1 MKILTI
7 IVSYNF
13 EKWIERCLGSLK
25 TSSHPTDIIV
35 IDNCSND
42 RTVEIIKTQYT
53 HVRLIENH
61 ANLGFG
67 KANNIGMQLALQEGY
82 DAVFLLNQ
90 DAWIGS
96 DTLATLA
103 EQSVKH
109 PEFGILSPVHLNG
122 SGEELDKGFA
132 SYAQLASINN
142 LPHRHEPISCPFI
155 NAAFWFIPV
164 STLQRTGGFSP
175 LFYHYGEDKDYV
187 NRLHFHQYKIGYIPT
202 VYGCHDREFR
212 KVSFEGFLRAERVY
226 LLSEYTNINYHFT
239 QAFAYG
245 ILAGIKKLT
254 IALLKGNIKYA
265 KGYAIYADGASD
277 TYNVQ
282 HHHGAAFESEL
293 VAYRIYFNEKQTTD
307 LYGKFHKGLELE
319 ESQFYPTG
327 EQLKRGFGDDVIKV
341 NSSCGAGTLR
351 GWDGTQS
358 TLIKPVAVRGQRIL
372 ASGPVRTIVDAEV
385 KGWQY
390 QNKELNMIN
399 RYTLYAG
406 HRDAQVDVL
415 FDAPLDKEVFCTGVQ
430 NITGHADM
438 FSDHNGLVASW
449 GTDWPVNDTV
459 KYKKETVGLATY
471 IPKKYVVKETSD
483 KENFLYTISAPGKS
497 SFRYYTS
504 FTSCKETFGYP
515 DKEKWFAY
523 VQEWKKAL
531 EQPVKITVVKK

>member
-1 MKILTI
+1 MKTFSAICLALLAGGLSASAQGQEKEIEVIVENPWNAEKIDEPVVIDLSSLGAGFTVKSATVFDGTNEIPSQLDDMNGDTRADELAFVINLPASGKKTLNVIL
-7 IVSYNF
+7 S
-13 EKWIERCLGSLK
+13 SLK
-25 TSSHPTDIIV
+25 SD
-35 IDNCSND
+35 
-42 RTVEIIKTQYT
+42 KTYP
-53 HVRLIENH
+53 
-61 ANLGFG
+61 A
-67 KANNIGMQLALQEGY
+67 
-82 DAVFLLNQ
+82 
-90 DAWIGS
+90 
-96 DTLATLA
+96 
-103 EQSVKH
+103 
-109 PEFGILSPVHLNG
+109 
-122 SGEELDKGFA
+122 
-132 SYAQLASINN
+132 
-142 LPHRHEPISCPFI
+142 
-155 NAAFWFIPV
+155 
-164 STLQRTGGFSP
+164 
-175 LFYHYGEDKDYV
+175 
-187 NRLHFHQYKIGYIPT
+187 
-202 VYGCHDREFR
+202 
-212 KVSFEGFLRAERVY
+212 RVY
-226 LLSEYTNINYHFT
+226 AEMLFRTS
-239 QAFAYG
+239 
-245 ILAGIKKLT
+245 KK
-254 IALLKGNIKYA
+254 NKYA

-523 VQEWKKAL
+523 VQEWKKVL

>member
-1 MKILTI
+1 MKTFSAICLALLAGGLSASAQGQEKKIKVIVENPWNAEKVDEPVVIDLSSLGAGFTVKSATVFDGTNEIPSQLDDMNGDTRADELAFVINLPASGKKTLNVIL
-7 IVSYNF
+7 S
-13 EKWIERCLGSLK
+13 SLK
-25 TSSHPTDIIV
+25 SD
-35 IDNCSND
+35 
-42 RTVEIIKTQYT
+42 KTYP
-53 HVRLIENH
+53 
-61 ANLGFG
+61 A
-67 KANNIGMQLALQEGY
+67 
-82 DAVFLLNQ
+82 
-90 DAWIGS
+90 
-96 DTLATLA
+96 
-103 EQSVKH
+103 
-109 PEFGILSPVHLNG
+109 
-122 SGEELDKGFA
+122 
-132 SYAQLASINN
+132 
-142 LPHRHEPISCPFI
+142 
-155 NAAFWFIPV
+155 
-164 STLQRTGGFSP
+164 
-175 LFYHYGEDKDYV
+175 
-187 NRLHFHQYKIGYIPT
+187 
-202 VYGCHDREFR
+202 
-212 KVSFEGFLRAERVY
+212 RVY
-226 LLSEYTNINYHFT
+226 AEMLFRTS
-239 QAFAYG
+239 
-245 ILAGIKKLT
+245 KK
-254 IALLKGNIKYA
+254 NKYA

-319 ESQFYPTG
+319 ESQFYPTD

>member
-1 MKILTI
+1 MKTFSAICLALLAGGLSASAQGQEKKI
-7 IVSYNF
+7 EVIVENPWNA
-13 EKWIERCLGSLK
+13 EKVDEPVVIDLSSLGAGFTVKSATVFDGTNEIPSQLDDMNGDTRADELAFVINLPASGKKTLNVTLSSLK
-25 TSSHPTDIIV
+25 SD
-35 IDNCSND
+35 
-42 RTVEIIKTQYT
+42 KTYP
-53 HVRLIENH
+53 
-61 ANLGFG
+61 A
-67 KANNIGMQLALQEGY
+67 
-82 DAVFLLNQ
+82 
-90 DAWIGS
+90 
-96 DTLATLA
+96 
-103 EQSVKH
+103 
-109 PEFGILSPVHLNG
+109 
-122 SGEELDKGFA
+122 
-132 SYAQLASINN
+132 
-142 LPHRHEPISCPFI
+142 
-155 NAAFWFIPV
+155 
-164 STLQRTGGFSP
+164 
-175 LFYHYGEDKDYV
+175 
-187 NRLHFHQYKIGYIPT
+187 
-202 VYGCHDREFR
+202 
-212 KVSFEGFLRAERVY
+212 RVY
-226 LLSEYTNINYHFT
+226 AEMLFRTS
-239 QAFAYG
+239 
-245 ILAGIKKLT
+245 KK
-254 IALLKGNIKYA
+254 NKYA

-319 ESQFYPTG
+319 ESQFYPTD

-430 NITGHADM
+430 NITGHADI

-483 KENFLYTISAPGKS
+483 KENFLYTISVPGKS

>member
-1 MKILTI
+1 MKTFSAICLALLAGGLSASAQGQEKKIEVIVENPWNAEKVDEPVVIDLSSLGAGFTVKSATVFDGTNEIPSQLDDMNGDTRADELAFVINLPASGKKILNVTL
-7 IVSYNF
+7 S
-13 EKWIERCLGSLK
+13 SLK
-25 TSSHPTDIIV
+25 SD
-35 IDNCSND
+35 
-42 RTVEIIKTQYT
+42 KTYP
-53 HVRLIENH
+53 
-61 ANLGFG
+61 A
-67 KANNIGMQLALQEGY
+67 
-82 DAVFLLNQ
+82 
-90 DAWIGS
+90 
-96 DTLATLA
+96 
-103 EQSVKH
+103 
-109 PEFGILSPVHLNG
+109 
-122 SGEELDKGFA
+122 
-132 SYAQLASINN
+132 
-142 LPHRHEPISCPFI
+142 
-155 NAAFWFIPV
+155 
-164 STLQRTGGFSP
+164 
-175 LFYHYGEDKDYV
+175 
-187 NRLHFHQYKIGYIPT
+187 
-202 VYGCHDREFR
+202 
-212 KVSFEGFLRAERVY
+212 RVY
-226 LLSEYTNINYHFT
+226 AEMLFRTS
-239 QAFAYG
+239 
-245 ILAGIKKLT
+245 KK
-254 IALLKGNIKYA
+254 NKYA

-319 ESQFYPTG
+319 ESQFYPTD

-523 VQEWKKAL
+523 IQEWKKAL

>member
-1 MKILTI
+1 MKTFSAICLALLAGGLSASAQGQEKKI
-7 IVSYNF
+7 EVIVENPWNAEKVDEPVVIDLSY
-13 EKWIERCLGSLK
+13 LGAGFTVKSATVFDGTNEIPSQLDDMNGDTRADELAFVINLPASGKKTLYVTLSSLK
-25 TSSHPTDIIV
+25 SD
-35 IDNCSND
+35 
-42 RTVEIIKTQYT
+42 KTYP
-53 HVRLIENH
+53 
-61 ANLGFG
+61 A
-67 KANNIGMQLALQEGY
+67 
-82 DAVFLLNQ
+82 
-90 DAWIGS
+90 
-96 DTLATLA
+96 
-103 EQSVKH
+103 
-109 PEFGILSPVHLNG
+109 
-122 SGEELDKGFA
+122 
-132 SYAQLASINN
+132 
-142 LPHRHEPISCPFI
+142 
-155 NAAFWFIPV
+155 
-164 STLQRTGGFSP
+164 
-175 LFYHYGEDKDYV
+175 
-187 NRLHFHQYKIGYIPT
+187 
-202 VYGCHDREFR
+202 
-212 KVSFEGFLRAERVY
+212 RVY
-226 LLSEYTNINYHFT
+226 AEMLFRTS
-239 QAFAYG
+239 
-245 ILAGIKKLT
+245 KK
-254 IALLKGNIKYA
+254 NKYA

-319 ESQFYPTG
+319 ESQFYPTD

-531 EQPVKITVVKK
+531 EQPIKITVVKK

>member
-1 MKILTI
+1 MKTFSAICLALLAGGLSASAQGQEKKI
-7 IVSYNF
+7 EVIVENPWNA
-13 EKWIERCLGSLK
+13 EKVDEPVVIDLSSLGAGFTVKSATVFDGTNEIPSQLDDMNGDTRADELAFVINLPASGKKTLNVTLSSLK
-25 TSSHPTDIIV
+25 SD
-35 IDNCSND
+35 
-42 RTVEIIKTQYT
+42 KTYP
-53 HVRLIENH
+53 
-61 ANLGFG
+61 A
-67 KANNIGMQLALQEGY
+67 
-82 DAVFLLNQ
+82 
-90 DAWIGS
+90 
-96 DTLATLA
+96 
-103 EQSVKH
+103 
-109 PEFGILSPVHLNG
+109 
-122 SGEELDKGFA
+122 
-132 SYAQLASINN
+132 
-142 LPHRHEPISCPFI
+142 
-155 NAAFWFIPV
+155 
-164 STLQRTGGFSP
+164 
-175 LFYHYGEDKDYV
+175 
-187 NRLHFHQYKIGYIPT
+187 
-202 VYGCHDREFR
+202 
-212 KVSFEGFLRAERVY
+212 RVY
-226 LLSEYTNINYHFT
+226 AEMLFRTS
-239 QAFAYG
+239 
-245 ILAGIKKLT
+245 KK
-254 IALLKGNIKYA
+254 NKYA

-307 LYGKFHKGLELE
+307 LYGKSHKGLELE
-319 ESQFYPTG
+319 ESQFYPTD

>member
-1 MKILTI
+1 MKTFSAICLALLAGELSASAQGQEKKI
-7 IVSYNF
+7 EVIVENPWNA
-13 EKWIERCLGSLK
+13 EKVDEPVVIDLSSLGAGFTVKSATVFDGTNEIPSQLDDMNGDTRADELAFVINLPASGKKTLNVTLSSLK
-25 TSSHPTDIIV
+25 SD
-35 IDNCSND
+35 
-42 RTVEIIKTQYT
+42 KTYP
-53 HVRLIENH
+53 
-61 ANLGFG
+61 A
-67 KANNIGMQLALQEGY
+67 
-82 DAVFLLNQ
+82 
-90 DAWIGS
+90 
-96 DTLATLA
+96 
-103 EQSVKH
+103 
-109 PEFGILSPVHLNG
+109 
-122 SGEELDKGFA
+122 
-132 SYAQLASINN
+132 
-142 LPHRHEPISCPFI
+142 
-155 NAAFWFIPV
+155 
-164 STLQRTGGFSP
+164 
-175 LFYHYGEDKDYV
+175 
-187 NRLHFHQYKIGYIPT
+187 
-202 VYGCHDREFR
+202 
-212 KVSFEGFLRAERVY
+212 RVY
-226 LLSEYTNINYHFT
+226 AEMLFRTS
-239 QAFAYG
+239 
-245 ILAGIKKLT
+245 KK
-254 IALLKGNIKYA
+254 NKYA

-372 ASGPVRTIVDAEV
+372 ASGPLRTIVDAEV

>member
-1 MKILTI
+1 MKTFSAICLALLAGELSASAQGQEKKI
-7 IVSYNF
+7 EVIVENPWNA
-13 EKWIERCLGSLK
+13 EKVDEPVVIDLSSLGAGFTVKSATVFDGTNEIPSQLDDMNGDTRADELAFVINLPASGKKTLNVTLSSLK
-25 TSSHPTDIIV
+25 SD
-35 IDNCSND
+35 
-42 RTVEIIKTQYT
+42 KTYP
-53 HVRLIENH
+53 
-61 ANLGFG
+61 A
-67 KANNIGMQLALQEGY
+67 
-82 DAVFLLNQ
+82 
-90 DAWIGS
+90 
-96 DTLATLA
+96 
-103 EQSVKH
+103 
-109 PEFGILSPVHLNG
+109 
-122 SGEELDKGFA
+122 
-132 SYAQLASINN
+132 
-142 LPHRHEPISCPFI
+142 
-155 NAAFWFIPV
+155 
-164 STLQRTGGFSP
+164 
-175 LFYHYGEDKDYV
+175 
-187 NRLHFHQYKIGYIPT
+187 
-202 VYGCHDREFR
+202 
-212 KVSFEGFLRAERVY
+212 RVY
-226 LLSEYTNINYHFT
+226 AEMLLRTS
-239 QAFAYG
+239 
-245 ILAGIKKLT
+245 KK
-254 IALLKGNIKYA
+254 NKYA

-459 KYKKETVGLATY
+459 KYAKETVGLGTY
-471 IPKKYVVKETSD
+471 LPQKYVVKETSD

>member
-1 MKILTI
+1 MKTFSAICLALLAGGLSASAQGQEKKI
-7 IVSYNF
+7 EVIVENPWNA
-13 EKWIERCLGSLK
+13 EKVDEPVVIDLSSLVAGFTVKSATVFDGTNEIPSQLDDMNGDTRADELAFVINLPASGKKTLNVTLSSLK
-25 TSSHPTDIIV
+25 SD
-35 IDNCSND
+35 
-42 RTVEIIKTQYT
+42 KTYP
-53 HVRLIENH
+53 
-61 ANLGFG
+61 A
-67 KANNIGMQLALQEGY
+67 
-82 DAVFLLNQ
+82 
-90 DAWIGS
+90 
-96 DTLATLA
+96 
-103 EQSVKH
+103 
-109 PEFGILSPVHLNG
+109 
-122 SGEELDKGFA
+122 
-132 SYAQLASINN
+132 
-142 LPHRHEPISCPFI
+142 
-155 NAAFWFIPV
+155 
-164 STLQRTGGFSP
+164 
-175 LFYHYGEDKDYV
+175 
-187 NRLHFHQYKIGYIPT
+187 
-202 VYGCHDREFR
+202 
-212 KVSFEGFLRAERVY
+212 RVY
-226 LLSEYTNINYHFT
+226 AEMLFRTS
-239 QAFAYG
+239 
-245 ILAGIKKLT
+245 KK
-254 IALLKGNIKYA
+254 NKYA

-319 ESQFYPTG
+319 ESQFYPTD

>member
-1 MKILTI
+1 MKTFSAICLALLAGELSASAQGQEKKI
-7 IVSYNF
+7 EVIVENPWNA
-13 EKWIERCLGSLK
+13 EKVDEPVVIDLSSLGAGFTVKSATVFDGTNEIPSQLDDMNGDTRADELAFVINLPASGKKTLNVTLSSLK
-25 TSSHPTDIIV
+25 SD
-35 IDNCSND
+35 
-42 RTVEIIKTQYT
+42 KTYP
-53 HVRLIENH
+53 
-61 ANLGFG
+61 A
-67 KANNIGMQLALQEGY
+67 
-82 DAVFLLNQ
+82 
-90 DAWIGS
+90 
-96 DTLATLA
+96 
-103 EQSVKH
+103 
-109 PEFGILSPVHLNG
+109 
-122 SGEELDKGFA
+122 
-132 SYAQLASINN
+132 
-142 LPHRHEPISCPFI
+142 
-155 NAAFWFIPV
+155 
-164 STLQRTGGFSP
+164 
-175 LFYHYGEDKDYV
+175 
-187 NRLHFHQYKIGYIPT
+187 
-202 VYGCHDREFR
+202 
-212 KVSFEGFLRAERVY
+212 RVY
-226 LLSEYTNINYHFT
+226 AEMLFRTS
-239 QAFAYG
+239 
-245 ILAGIKKLT
+245 KK
-254 IALLKGNIKYA
+254 NKYA

-307 LYGKFHKGLELE
+307 QYGKFHKGLELE

>member
-1 MKILTI
+1 MKTFSAICLALLAGGLSASAQGQEKKI
-7 IVSYNF
+7 EVIVENPWNA
-13 EKWIERCLGSLK
+13 EKVDEPVVIDLSSLGAGFTVKSATVFDGTNEIPSQLDDMNGDTRADELAFVINLPASGKKTLNVTLSSLK
-25 TSSHPTDIIV
+25 SD
-35 IDNCSND
+35 
-42 RTVEIIKTQYT
+42 KTYP
-53 HVRLIENH
+53 
-61 ANLGFG
+61 A
-67 KANNIGMQLALQEGY
+67 
-82 DAVFLLNQ
+82 
-90 DAWIGS
+90 
-96 DTLATLA
+96 
-103 EQSVKH
+103 
-109 PEFGILSPVHLNG
+109 
-122 SGEELDKGFA
+122 
-132 SYAQLASINN
+132 
-142 LPHRHEPISCPFI
+142 
-155 NAAFWFIPV
+155 
-164 STLQRTGGFSP
+164 
-175 LFYHYGEDKDYV
+175 
-187 NRLHFHQYKIGYIPT
+187 
-202 VYGCHDREFR
+202 
-212 KVSFEGFLRAERVY
+212 RVY
-226 LLSEYTNINYHFT
+226 AEMLFRTS
-239 QAFAYG
+239 
-245 ILAGIKKLT
+245 KK
-254 IALLKGNIKYA
+254 NKYA
-265 KGYAIYADGASD
+265 KGYAIYADSASD

-319 ESQFYPTG
+319 ESQFYPTD

>member
-1 MKILTI
+1 MKTFSAICLALLAGGLSASAQGQEKEIEVIVENPWNAEKIDEPVVIDLSSLGAGFTVKSATVFDGTNEIPSQLDDMNGDTRADELAFVINLPASGKKTLNVIL
-7 IVSYNF
+7 S
-13 EKWIERCLGSLK
+13 SLK
-25 TSSHPTDIIV
+25 SD
-35 IDNCSND
+35 
-42 RTVEIIKTQYT
+42 KTYP
-53 HVRLIENH
+53 
-61 ANLGFG
+61 A
-67 KANNIGMQLALQEGY
+67 
-82 DAVFLLNQ
+82 
-90 DAWIGS
+90 
-96 DTLATLA
+96 
-103 EQSVKH
+103 
-109 PEFGILSPVHLNG
+109 
-122 SGEELDKGFA
+122 
-132 SYAQLASINN
+132 
-142 LPHRHEPISCPFI
+142 
-155 NAAFWFIPV
+155 
-164 STLQRTGGFSP
+164 
-175 LFYHYGEDKDYV
+175 
-187 NRLHFHQYKIGYIPT
+187 
-202 VYGCHDREFR
+202 
-212 KVSFEGFLRAERVY
+212 RVY
-226 LLSEYTNINYHFT
+226 AEMLFRTS
-239 QAFAYG
+239 
-245 ILAGIKKLT
+245 KK
-254 IALLKGNIKYA
+254 NKYA

-483 KENFLYTISAPGKS
+483 KENFLQTISAPGKS

>member
-1 MKILTI
+1 MKTFSAICLALLAGGLSASAQGQEKKI
-7 IVSYNF
+7 EVIVENPWNA
-13 EKWIERCLGSLK
+13 EKVDEPVVIDLSSLGAGFTVKSATVFDGTNEIPSQLDDMNGDTRADELAFVINLPASGKKTLNVTLSSLK
-25 TSSHPTDIIV
+25 SD
-35 IDNCSND
+35 
-42 RTVEIIKTQYT
+42 KTYP
-53 HVRLIENH
+53 
-61 ANLGFG
+61 A
-67 KANNIGMQLALQEGY
+67 
-82 DAVFLLNQ
+82 
-90 DAWIGS
+90 
-96 DTLATLA
+96 
-103 EQSVKH
+103 
-109 PEFGILSPVHLNG
+109 
-122 SGEELDKGFA
+122 
-132 SYAQLASINN
+132 
-142 LPHRHEPISCPFI
+142 
-155 NAAFWFIPV
+155 
-164 STLQRTGGFSP
+164 
-175 LFYHYGEDKDYV
+175 
-187 NRLHFHQYKIGYIPT
+187 
-202 VYGCHDREFR
+202 
-212 KVSFEGFLRAERVY
+212 RVY
-226 LLSEYTNINYHFT
+226 AEMLFRTS
-239 QAFAYG
+239 
-245 ILAGIKKLT
+245 KK
-254 IALLKGNIKYA
+254 NKYA

-282 HHHGAAFESEL
+282 YHHGAAFESEL

-319 ESQFYPTG
+319 ESQFYPTD

>member
-1 MKILTI
+1 MKTFSAICLALLAGGLSASAQGQEKKI
-7 IVSYNF
+7 EVIVENPWNA
-13 EKWIERCLGSLK
+13 EKVDEPVVIDLSSLGAGFTVKSATVFDGTNEIPSQLDDMNGDTRADELAFVINLPASGKKTLNVTLSSLK
-25 TSSHPTDIIV
+25 SD
-35 IDNCSND
+35 
-42 RTVEIIKTQYT
+42 KTYP
-53 HVRLIENH
+53 
-61 ANLGFG
+61 A
-67 KANNIGMQLALQEGY
+67 
-82 DAVFLLNQ
+82 
-90 DAWIGS
+90 
-96 DTLATLA
+96 
-103 EQSVKH
+103 
-109 PEFGILSPVHLNG
+109 
-122 SGEELDKGFA
+122 
-132 SYAQLASINN
+132 
-142 LPHRHEPISCPFI
+142 
-155 NAAFWFIPV
+155 
-164 STLQRTGGFSP
+164 
-175 LFYHYGEDKDYV
+175 
-187 NRLHFHQYKIGYIPT
+187 
-202 VYGCHDREFR
+202 
-212 KVSFEGFLRAERVY
+212 RVY
-226 LLSEYTNINYHFT
+226 AEMLFRTS
-239 QAFAYG
+239 
-245 ILAGIKKLT
+245 KK
-254 IALLKGNIKYA
+254 NKYA
-265 KGYAIYADGASD
+265 KGYAFYADGASD

-319 ESQFYPTG
+319 ESQFYPTD

>member
-1 MKILTI
+1 MMKTFSAICLALLAGGLSASAQGQEKKI
-7 IVSYNF
+7 EVIVENPWNA
-13 EKWIERCLGSLK
+13 EKVDEPVVIDLSSLGAGFTVKSATVFDGTNEIPSQLDDMNGDTRADELAFVINLPASGKKTLNVTLSSLK
-25 TSSHPTDIIV
+25 SD
-35 IDNCSND
+35 
-42 RTVEIIKTQYT
+42 KTYP
-53 HVRLIENH
+53 
-61 ANLGFG
+61 A
-67 KANNIGMQLALQEGY
+67 
-82 DAVFLLNQ
+82 
-90 DAWIGS
+90 
-96 DTLATLA
+96 
-103 EQSVKH
+103 
-109 PEFGILSPVHLNG
+109 
-122 SGEELDKGFA
+122 
-132 SYAQLASINN
+132 
-142 LPHRHEPISCPFI
+142 
-155 NAAFWFIPV
+155 
-164 STLQRTGGFSP
+164 
-175 LFYHYGEDKDYV
+175 
-187 NRLHFHQYKIGYIPT
+187 
-202 VYGCHDREFR
+202 
-212 KVSFEGFLRAERVY
+212 RVY
-226 LLSEYTNINYHFT
+226 AEMLFRTS
-239 QAFAYG
+239 
-245 ILAGIKKLT
+245 KK
-254 IALLKGNIKYA
+254 NKYA

-319 ESQFYPTG
+319 ESQFYPTD

-531 EQPVKITVVKK
+531 EQPVKITVIKK

>member
-1 MKILTI
+1 MKTFSAICLALLAGGLSASAQGQEKKI
-7 IVSYNF
+7 EVIVENPWNA
-13 EKWIERCLGSLK
+13 EKVDEPVVIDLSSLGAGFTVKSATVFDGTNEIPSQLDDMNGDTRADELAFVINLPASGKKTLNVTLSSLK
-25 TSSHPTDIIV
+25 SD
-35 IDNCSND
+35 
-42 RTVEIIKTQYT
+42 KTYP
-53 HVRLIENH
+53 
-61 ANLGFG
+61 A
-67 KANNIGMQLALQEGY
+67 
-82 DAVFLLNQ
+82 
-90 DAWIGS
+90 
-96 DTLATLA
+96 
-103 EQSVKH
+103 
-109 PEFGILSPVHLNG
+109 
-122 SGEELDKGFA
+122 
-132 SYAQLASINN
+132 
-142 LPHRHEPISCPFI
+142 
-155 NAAFWFIPV
+155 
-164 STLQRTGGFSP
+164 
-175 LFYHYGEDKDYV
+175 
-187 NRLHFHQYKIGYIPT
+187 
-202 VYGCHDREFR
+202 
-212 KVSFEGFLRAERVY
+212 RVY
-226 LLSEYTNINYHFT
+226 AEMLFRTS
-239 QAFAYG
+239 
-245 ILAGIKKLT
+245 KK
-254 IALLKGNIKYA
+254 NKYA

-319 ESQFYPTG
+319 ESQFYPTD

-449 GTDWPVNDTV
+449 GTDWLVNDTV

>member
-1 MKILTI
+1 MKTFSAICLALLAGELSASAQGQEKKI
-7 IVSYNF
+7 EVIVENPWNA
-13 EKWIERCLGSLK
+13 EKVDEPVVIDLSSLGAGFTVKSATVFDGTNEIPSQLDDMNGDTRADELAFVINLPASGKKTLNVTLSSLK
-25 TSSHPTDIIV
+25 SD
-35 IDNCSND
+35 
-42 RTVEIIKTQYT
+42 KTYP
-53 HVRLIENH
+53 
-61 ANLGFG
+61 A
-67 KANNIGMQLALQEGY
+67 
-82 DAVFLLNQ
+82 
-90 DAWIGS
+90 
-96 DTLATLA
+96 
-103 EQSVKH
+103 
-109 PEFGILSPVHLNG
+109 
-122 SGEELDKGFA
+122 
-132 SYAQLASINN
+132 
-142 LPHRHEPISCPFI
+142 
-155 NAAFWFIPV
+155 
-164 STLQRTGGFSP
+164 
-175 LFYHYGEDKDYV
+175 
-187 NRLHFHQYKIGYIPT
+187 
-202 VYGCHDREFR
+202 
-212 KVSFEGFLRAERVY
+212 RVY
-226 LLSEYTNINYHFT
+226 AEMLLRTS
-239 QAFAYG
+239 
-245 ILAGIKKLT
+245 KK
-254 IALLKGNIKYA
+254 NKYA

-430 NITGHADM
+430 NITGHTDM

>member
-1 MKILTI
+1 MKTFSAICLALLAGGLSASAQGQEKKI
-7 IVSYNF
+7 EVIVENPWNAEKVDEPVVIDLSY
-13 EKWIERCLGSLK
+13 LGAGFTVKSATVFDGTNEIPSQLDDMNGDTRADELAFVINLPASGKKTLNVTLSSLK
-25 TSSHPTDIIV
+25 SD
-35 IDNCSND
+35 
-42 RTVEIIKTQYT
+42 KTYP
-53 HVRLIENH
+53 
-61 ANLGFG
+61 A
-67 KANNIGMQLALQEGY
+67 
-82 DAVFLLNQ
+82 
-90 DAWIGS
+90 
-96 DTLATLA
+96 
-103 EQSVKH
+103 
-109 PEFGILSPVHLNG
+109 
-122 SGEELDKGFA
+122 
-132 SYAQLASINN
+132 
-142 LPHRHEPISCPFI
+142 
-155 NAAFWFIPV
+155 
-164 STLQRTGGFSP
+164 
-175 LFYHYGEDKDYV
+175 
-187 NRLHFHQYKIGYIPT
+187 
-202 VYGCHDREFR
+202 
-212 KVSFEGFLRAERVY
+212 RVY
-226 LLSEYTNINYHFT
+226 AEMLFRTS
-239 QAFAYG
+239 
-245 ILAGIKKLT
+245 KK
-254 IALLKGNIKYA
+254 NKYA

-319 ESQFYPTG
+319 ESQFYPTD

>member
-1 MKILTI
+1 MKTFSAICLALLAGELSASAQGQEKKI
-7 IVSYNF
+7 EVIVENPWNA
-13 EKWIERCLGSLK
+13 EKVDEPVVIDLSSLGAGFTVKSATVFDGTNEIPSQLDDMNGDTRADELAFVINLPASGKKTLNVTLSSLK
-25 TSSHPTDIIV
+25 SD
-35 IDNCSND
+35 
-42 RTVEIIKTQYT
+42 KTYP
-53 HVRLIENH
+53 
-61 ANLGFG
+61 A
-67 KANNIGMQLALQEGY
+67 
-82 DAVFLLNQ
+82 
-90 DAWIGS
+90 
-96 DTLATLA
+96 
-103 EQSVKH
+103 
-109 PEFGILSPVHLNG
+109 
-122 SGEELDKGFA
+122 
-132 SYAQLASINN
+132 
-142 LPHRHEPISCPFI
+142 
-155 NAAFWFIPV
+155 
-164 STLQRTGGFSP
+164 
-175 LFYHYGEDKDYV
+175 
-187 NRLHFHQYKIGYIPT
+187 
-202 VYGCHDREFR
+202 
-212 KVSFEGFLRAERVY
+212 RVY
-226 LLSEYTNINYHFT
+226 AEMLFRTS
-239 QAFAYG
+239 
-245 ILAGIKKLT
+245 KK
-254 IALLKGNIKYA
+254 NKYA

-523 VQEWKKAL
+523 VQEWKKVL

>member
-1 MKILTI
+1 MKTFSAICLALLAGGLSASAQGQEKKI
-7 IVSYNF
+7 EVIVENPWNA
-13 EKWIERCLGSLK
+13 EKVDEPVVIDLSSLGAGFTVKSATVFDGTNEIPSQLDDMNGDTRADELAFVINLPASGKKTLNVTLSSLK
-25 TSSHPTDIIV
+25 SD
-35 IDNCSND
+35 
-42 RTVEIIKTQYT
+42 KTYP
-53 HVRLIENH
+53 
-61 ANLGFG
+61 A
-67 KANNIGMQLALQEGY
+67 
-82 DAVFLLNQ
+82 
-90 DAWIGS
+90 
-96 DTLATLA
+96 
-103 EQSVKH
+103 
-109 PEFGILSPVHLNG
+109 
-122 SGEELDKGFA
+122 
-132 SYAQLASINN
+132 
-142 LPHRHEPISCPFI
+142 
-155 NAAFWFIPV
+155 
-164 STLQRTGGFSP
+164 
-175 LFYHYGEDKDYV
+175 
-187 NRLHFHQYKIGYIPT
+187 
-202 VYGCHDREFR
+202 
-212 KVSFEGFLRAERVY
+212 RVY
-226 LLSEYTNINYHFT
+226 AEMLFRTS
-239 QAFAYG
+239 
-245 ILAGIKKLT
+245 KK
-254 IALLKGNIKYA
+254 NKYA

-319 ESQFYPTG
+319 ESQFYPTD

-385 KGWQY
+385 KGWLY

>member
-1 MKILTI
+1 MKTFSAICLALLAGELSASAQGQEKKI
-7 IVSYNF
+7 EVIVENPWNA
-13 EKWIERCLGSLK
+13 EKVDEPVVIDLSSLGAGFTVKSATVFDGTNEIPSQLDDMNGDTRADELAFVINLPASGKKTLNVTLSSLK
-25 TSSHPTDIIV
+25 SD
-35 IDNCSND
+35 
-42 RTVEIIKTQYT
+42 KTYP
-53 HVRLIENH
+53 
-61 ANLGFG
+61 A
-67 KANNIGMQLALQEGY
+67 
-82 DAVFLLNQ
+82 
-90 DAWIGS
+90 
-96 DTLATLA
+96 
-103 EQSVKH
+103 
-109 PEFGILSPVHLNG
+109 
-122 SGEELDKGFA
+122 
-132 SYAQLASINN
+132 
-142 LPHRHEPISCPFI
+142 
-155 NAAFWFIPV
+155 
-164 STLQRTGGFSP
+164 
-175 LFYHYGEDKDYV
+175 
-187 NRLHFHQYKIGYIPT
+187 
-202 VYGCHDREFR
+202 
-212 KVSFEGFLRAERVY
+212 RVY
-226 LLSEYTNINYHFT
+226 AEMLFRTS
-239 QAFAYG
+239 
-245 ILAGIKKLT
+245 KK
-254 IALLKGNIKYA
+254 NKYA

-449 GTDWPVNDTV
+449 GTDWPLNDTV

>member
-1 MKILTI
+1 MKTFSAICLALLAGGLSASAQGQEKEIEVIVENPWNAEKIDEPVVIDLSSLGAGFTVKSATVFDGTNEIPSQLDDMNGDTRADELAFVINLPASGKKTLNVIL
-7 IVSYNF
+7 S
-13 EKWIERCLGSLK
+13 SLK
-25 TSSHPTDIIV
+25 SD
-35 IDNCSND
+35 
-42 RTVEIIKTQYT
+42 KTYP
-53 HVRLIENH
+53 
-61 ANLGFG
+61 A
-67 KANNIGMQLALQEGY
+67 
-82 DAVFLLNQ
+82 
-90 DAWIGS
+90 
-96 DTLATLA
+96 
-103 EQSVKH
+103 
-109 PEFGILSPVHLNG
+109 
-122 SGEELDKGFA
+122 
-132 SYAQLASINN
+132 
-142 LPHRHEPISCPFI
+142 
-155 NAAFWFIPV
+155 
-164 STLQRTGGFSP
+164 
-175 LFYHYGEDKDYV
+175 
-187 NRLHFHQYKIGYIPT
+187 
-202 VYGCHDREFR
+202 
-212 KVSFEGFLRAERVY
+212 RVY
-226 LLSEYTNINYHFT
+226 AEMLFRTS
-239 QAFAYG
+239 
-245 ILAGIKKLT
+245 KK
-254 IALLKGNIKYA
+254 NKYA

-523 VQEWKKAL
+523 IQEWKKAL

>member
-1 MKILTI
+1 MKTFSAICLALLAGGLSASAQGQEKKI
-7 IVSYNF
+7 EVIVENPWNA
-13 EKWIERCLGSLK
+13 EKVDEPVVIDLSFLGAGFTVKSATVFDGTNEIPSQLDDMNGDTRADELAFVINLPASGKKTLNVTLSSLK
-25 TSSHPTDIIV
+25 SD
-35 IDNCSND
+35 
-42 RTVEIIKTQYT
+42 KTYP
-53 HVRLIENH
+53 
-61 ANLGFG
+61 A
-67 KANNIGMQLALQEGY
+67 
-82 DAVFLLNQ
+82 
-90 DAWIGS
+90 
-96 DTLATLA
+96 
-103 EQSVKH
+103 
-109 PEFGILSPVHLNG
+109 
-122 SGEELDKGFA
+122 
-132 SYAQLASINN
+132 
-142 LPHRHEPISCPFI
+142 
-155 NAAFWFIPV
+155 
-164 STLQRTGGFSP
+164 
-175 LFYHYGEDKDYV
+175 
-187 NRLHFHQYKIGYIPT
+187 
-202 VYGCHDREFR
+202 
-212 KVSFEGFLRAERVY
+212 RVY
-226 LLSEYTNINYHFT
+226 AEMLFRTS
-239 QAFAYG
+239 
-245 ILAGIKKLT
+245 KK
-254 IALLKGNIKYA
+254 NKYA

-319 ESQFYPTG
+319 ESQFYPTD

>member
-1 MKILTI
+1 MKTFSAICLALLAGELSASAQGQEKKI
-7 IVSYNF
+7 EVIVENPWNA
-13 EKWIERCLGSLK
+13 EKVDEPVVIDLSSLGAGFTVKSATVFDGTNEIPSQLDDMNGDTRADELAFVINLPASGKKTLNVTLSSLK
-25 TSSHPTDIIV
+25 SD
-35 IDNCSND
+35 
-42 RTVEIIKTQYT
+42 KTYP
-53 HVRLIENH
+53 
-61 ANLGFG
+61 A
-67 KANNIGMQLALQEGY
+67 
-82 DAVFLLNQ
+82 
-90 DAWIGS
+90 
-96 DTLATLA
+96 
-103 EQSVKH
+103 
-109 PEFGILSPVHLNG
+109 
-122 SGEELDKGFA
+122 
-132 SYAQLASINN
+132 
-142 LPHRHEPISCPFI
+142 
-155 NAAFWFIPV
+155 
-164 STLQRTGGFSP
+164 
-175 LFYHYGEDKDYV
+175 
-187 NRLHFHQYKIGYIPT
+187 
-202 VYGCHDREFR
+202 
-212 KVSFEGFLRAERVY
+212 RVY
-226 LLSEYTNINYHFT
+226 AEMLFRTS
-239 QAFAYG
+239 
-245 ILAGIKKLT
+245 KK
-254 IALLKGNIKYA
+254 NKYA

-277 TYNVQ
+277 SYNVQ

-319 ESQFYPTG
+319 ESQFYPTD

>member
-1 MKILTI
+1 MKTFSAICLALLAGGLSASAQGQEKEIEVIVENPWNAEKIDEPVVIDLSSLGAGFTVKSATVFDGTNEIPSQLDDMNGDTRADELAFVINLPASGKKTLNVIL
-7 IVSYNF
+7 S
-13 EKWIERCLGSLK
+13 SLK
-25 TSSHPTDIIV
+25 SD
-35 IDNCSND
+35 
-42 RTVEIIKTQYT
+42 KTYP
-53 HVRLIENH
+53 
-61 ANLGFG
+61 A
-67 KANNIGMQLALQEGY
+67 
-82 DAVFLLNQ
+82 
-90 DAWIGS
+90 
-96 DTLATLA
+96 
-103 EQSVKH
+103 
-109 PEFGILSPVHLNG
+109 
-122 SGEELDKGFA
+122 
-132 SYAQLASINN
+132 
-142 LPHRHEPISCPFI
+142 
-155 NAAFWFIPV
+155 
-164 STLQRTGGFSP
+164 
-175 LFYHYGEDKDYV
+175 
-187 NRLHFHQYKIGYIPT
+187 
-202 VYGCHDREFR
+202 
-212 KVSFEGFLRAERVY
+212 RVY
-226 LLSEYTNINYHFT
+226 AEMLFRTS
-239 QAFAYG
+239 
-245 ILAGIKKLT
+245 KK
-254 IALLKGNIKYA
+254 NKYA

-319 ESQFYPTG
+319 ESQFYPTD

>member
-1 MKILTI
+1 MKTFSAICLALLAGGLSASAQGQEKEIEVIVENPWNAEKIDEPVVIDLSSLGAGFTVKSATVFDGTNEIPSQLDDMNGDTRADELAFVINLPASGKKTLNVIL
-7 IVSYNF
+7 S
-13 EKWIERCLGSLK
+13 SLK
-25 TSSHPTDIIV
+25 
-35 IDNCSND
+35 
-42 RTVEIIKTQYT
+42 
-53 HVRLIENH
+53 
-61 ANLGFG
+61 
-67 KANNIGMQLALQEGY
+67 
-82 DAVFLLNQ
+82 
-90 DAWIGS
+90 S
-96 DTLATLA
+96 DQTYPA
-103 EQSVKH
+103 
-109 PEFGILSPVHLNG
+109 
-122 SGEELDKGFA
+122 
-132 SYAQLASINN
+132 
-142 LPHRHEPISCPFI
+142 
-155 NAAFWFIPV
+155 
-164 STLQRTGGFSP
+164 
-175 LFYHYGEDKDYV
+175 
-187 NRLHFHQYKIGYIPT
+187 
-202 VYGCHDREFR
+202 
-212 KVSFEGFLRAERVY
+212 RVY
-226 LLSEYTNINYHFT
+226 AEMLFRTS
-239 QAFAYG
+239 
-245 ILAGIKKLT
+245 KK
-254 IALLKGNIKYA
+254 NKYA

>member
-1 MKILTI
+1 MKTFSAICLALLAGGLSASAQGQEKKI
-7 IVSYNF
+7 EVIVENPWNA
-13 EKWIERCLGSLK
+13 EKVDEPVVIDLSSLGAGFTVKSATVFDGTNEIPSQLDDMNGDTRADELAFVINLPASGKKTLNVTLSSLK
-25 TSSHPTDIIV
+25 SD
-35 IDNCSND
+35 
-42 RTVEIIKTQYT
+42 KTYP
-53 HVRLIENH
+53 
-61 ANLGFG
+61 A
-67 KANNIGMQLALQEGY
+67 
-82 DAVFLLNQ
+82 
-90 DAWIGS
+90 
-96 DTLATLA
+96 
-103 EQSVKH
+103 
-109 PEFGILSPVHLNG
+109 
-122 SGEELDKGFA
+122 
-132 SYAQLASINN
+132 
-142 LPHRHEPISCPFI
+142 
-155 NAAFWFIPV
+155 
-164 STLQRTGGFSP
+164 
-175 LFYHYGEDKDYV
+175 
-187 NRLHFHQYKIGYIPT
+187 
-202 VYGCHDREFR
+202 
-212 KVSFEGFLRAERVY
+212 RVY
-226 LLSEYTNINYHFT
+226 AEMLFRTS
-239 QAFAYG
+239 
-245 ILAGIKKLT
+245 KK
-254 IALLKGNIKYA
+254 NKYA

-438 FSDHNGLVASW
+438 FSDHHGLVASW

>member
-1 MKILTI
+1 MKTFSAICLALLAGELSASAQGQEKKIEVIVENPWNAEKVDEPVVIDLSSLGAGFTVKSATVFDGTNEIPSQLDDMNGDTRADELAFVINLPASGKKTLNVIL
-7 IVSYNF
+7 S
-13 EKWIERCLGSLK
+13 SLK
-25 TSSHPTDIIV
+25 SD
-35 IDNCSND
+35 
-42 RTVEIIKTQYT
+42 KTYP
-53 HVRLIENH
+53 
-61 ANLGFG
+61 A
-67 KANNIGMQLALQEGY
+67 
-82 DAVFLLNQ
+82 
-90 DAWIGS
+90 
-96 DTLATLA
+96 
-103 EQSVKH
+103 
-109 PEFGILSPVHLNG
+109 
-122 SGEELDKGFA
+122 
-132 SYAQLASINN
+132 
-142 LPHRHEPISCPFI
+142 
-155 NAAFWFIPV
+155 
-164 STLQRTGGFSP
+164 
-175 LFYHYGEDKDYV
+175 
-187 NRLHFHQYKIGYIPT
+187 
-202 VYGCHDREFR
+202 
-212 KVSFEGFLRAERVY
+212 RVY
-226 LLSEYTNINYHFT
+226 AEMLFRTS
-239 QAFAYG
+239 
-245 ILAGIKKLT
+245 KK
-254 IALLKGNIKYA
+254 NKYA

-319 ESQFYPTG
+319 ESQFYPTD

>member
-1 MKILTI
+1 MKTFSAICLALLAGGLSASAQGQEKKI
-7 IVSYNF
+7 EVIVENPWNA
-13 EKWIERCLGSLK
+13 EKVDEPVVIDLSSLGAGFTVKSATVFDGTNEIPSQLDDMNGDTRADELAFVINLPASGKKTLNVTLSSLK
-25 TSSHPTDIIV
+25 SD
-35 IDNCSND
+35 
-42 RTVEIIKTQYT
+42 KTYP
-53 HVRLIENH
+53 
-61 ANLGFG
+61 A
-67 KANNIGMQLALQEGY
+67 
-82 DAVFLLNQ
+82 
-90 DAWIGS
+90 
-96 DTLATLA
+96 
-103 EQSVKH
+103 
-109 PEFGILSPVHLNG
+109 
-122 SGEELDKGFA
+122 
-132 SYAQLASINN
+132 
-142 LPHRHEPISCPFI
+142 
-155 NAAFWFIPV
+155 
-164 STLQRTGGFSP
+164 
-175 LFYHYGEDKDYV
+175 
-187 NRLHFHQYKIGYIPT
+187 
-202 VYGCHDREFR
+202 
-212 KVSFEGFLRAERVY
+212 RVY
-226 LLSEYTNINYHFT
+226 AEMLFRTS
-239 QAFAYG
+239 
-245 ILAGIKKLT
+245 KK
-254 IALLKGNIKYA
+254 NKYA

-319 ESQFYPTG
+319 ESQFYPTDK
-327 EQLKRGFGDDVIKV
+327 QLKRGFGDDVIKV

>member
-1 MKILTI
+1 MKTFSAICLALLAGELSASAQGQEKKI
-7 IVSYNF
+7 EVIVENPWNA
-13 EKWIERCLGSLK
+13 EKVDEPVVIDLSSLGAGFTVKSATVFDGTNEIPSQLDDMNGDTRADELAFVINLPASGKKTLNVTLSSLK
-25 TSSHPTDIIV
+25 SD
-35 IDNCSND
+35 
-42 RTVEIIKTQYT
+42 KTYP
-53 HVRLIENH
+53 
-61 ANLGFG
+61 A
-67 KANNIGMQLALQEGY
+67 
-82 DAVFLLNQ
+82 
-90 DAWIGS
+90 
-96 DTLATLA
+96 
-103 EQSVKH
+103 
-109 PEFGILSPVHLNG
+109 
-122 SGEELDKGFA
+122 
-132 SYAQLASINN
+132 
-142 LPHRHEPISCPFI
+142 
-155 NAAFWFIPV
+155 
-164 STLQRTGGFSP
+164 
-175 LFYHYGEDKDYV
+175 
-187 NRLHFHQYKIGYIPT
+187 
-202 VYGCHDREFR
+202 
-212 KVSFEGFLRAERVY
+212 RVY
-226 LLSEYTNINYHFT
+226 AEMLFRTS
-239 QAFAYG
+239 
-245 ILAGIKKLT
+245 KK
-254 IALLKGNIKYA
+254 NKYA

-523 VQEWKKAL
+523 VQEWKRRWNSRSKL
-531 EQPVKITVVKK
+531 QSSRNSHNINTTSGHRS

>member
-1 MKILTI
+1 MKTFSAICLALLAGGLSASAQGQEKKI
-7 IVSYNF
+7 EVIVENPWNA
-13 EKWIERCLGSLK
+13 EKVDEPVVIDLSSLGAGFTVKSATVFDGTNEIPSQLDDMNGDTRADELAFVINLPASGKKTLNVTLSSLK
-25 TSSHPTDIIV
+25 SD
-35 IDNCSND
+35 
-42 RTVEIIKTQYT
+42 KTYP
-53 HVRLIENH
+53 
-61 ANLGFG
+61 A
-67 KANNIGMQLALQEGY
+67 
-82 DAVFLLNQ
+82 
-90 DAWIGS
+90 
-96 DTLATLA
+96 
-103 EQSVKH
+103 
-109 PEFGILSPVHLNG
+109 
-122 SGEELDKGFA
+122 
-132 SYAQLASINN
+132 
-142 LPHRHEPISCPFI
+142 
-155 NAAFWFIPV
+155 
-164 STLQRTGGFSP
+164 
-175 LFYHYGEDKDYV
+175 
-187 NRLHFHQYKIGYIPT
+187 
-202 VYGCHDREFR
+202 
-212 KVSFEGFLRAERVY
+212 RVY
-226 LLSEYTNINYHFT
+226 AEMLFRTS
-239 QAFAYG
+239 
-245 ILAGIKKLT
+245 KK
-254 IALLKGNIKYA
+254 NKYA

-319 ESQFYPTG
+319 ESQFYPTD

-438 FSDHNGLVASW
+438 FSNHNGLVASW

>member
-1 MKILTI
+1 MKTFSAICLALLAGELSASAQGQEKKI
-7 IVSYNF
+7 EVIVENPWNA
-13 EKWIERCLGSLK
+13 EKVDEPVVIDLSSLGAGFTVKSATVFDGTNEIPSQLDDMNGDTRADELAFVINLPASGKKTLNVTLSSLK
-25 TSSHPTDIIV
+25 SD
-35 IDNCSND
+35 
-42 RTVEIIKTQYT
+42 KTYP
-53 HVRLIENH
+53 
-61 ANLGFG
+61 A
-67 KANNIGMQLALQEGY
+67 
-82 DAVFLLNQ
+82 
-90 DAWIGS
+90 
-96 DTLATLA
+96 
-103 EQSVKH
+103 
-109 PEFGILSPVHLNG
+109 
-122 SGEELDKGFA
+122 
-132 SYAQLASINN
+132 
-142 LPHRHEPISCPFI
+142 
-155 NAAFWFIPV
+155 
-164 STLQRTGGFSP
+164 
-175 LFYHYGEDKDYV
+175 
-187 NRLHFHQYKIGYIPT
+187 
-202 VYGCHDREFR
+202 
-212 KVSFEGFLRAERVY
+212 RVY
-226 LLSEYTNINYHFT
+226 AEMLLRTS
-239 QAFAYG
+239 
-245 ILAGIKKLT
+245 KK
-254 IALLKGNIKYA
+254 NKYA
-265 KGYAIYADGASD
+265 KGYTIYADGASD

>member
-1 MKILTI
+1 MKTFSAICLALLAGGLSASAQGQEKKIEVIVENPWNAEKVDEPVVIDLSSLGAGFTVKSATVFDGTNEIPSQLDDMNGDTRADELAFVINLPASGKKTLNVIL
-7 IVSYNF
+7 S
-13 EKWIERCLGSLK
+13 SLK
-25 TSSHPTDIIV
+25 SD
-35 IDNCSND
+35 
-42 RTVEIIKTQYT
+42 KTYP
-53 HVRLIENH
+53 
-61 ANLGFG
+61 A
-67 KANNIGMQLALQEGY
+67 
-82 DAVFLLNQ
+82 
-90 DAWIGS
+90 
-96 DTLATLA
+96 
-103 EQSVKH
+103 
-109 PEFGILSPVHLNG
+109 
-122 SGEELDKGFA
+122 
-132 SYAQLASINN
+132 
-142 LPHRHEPISCPFI
+142 
-155 NAAFWFIPV
+155 
-164 STLQRTGGFSP
+164 
-175 LFYHYGEDKDYV
+175 
-187 NRLHFHQYKIGYIPT
+187 
-202 VYGCHDREFR
+202 
-212 KVSFEGFLRAERVY
+212 RVY
-226 LLSEYTNINYHFT
+226 AEMLFRTS
-239 QAFAYG
+239 
-245 ILAGIKKLT
+245 KK
-254 IALLKGNIKYA
+254 NKYA

-319 ESQFYPTG
+319 ESQFYPTD

>member
-1 MKILTI
+1 MMKTFSAICLALLAGGLSASAQGQEKKIEVIVENPWNAEKVDEPVVIDLSSLGAGFTVKSATVFDGTNEIPSQLDDMNGDTRADELAFVINLPASGKKTLNVIL
-7 IVSYNF
+7 S
-13 EKWIERCLGSLK
+13 SLK
-25 TSSHPTDIIV
+25 SD
-35 IDNCSND
+35 
-42 RTVEIIKTQYT
+42 KTYP
-53 HVRLIENH
+53 
-61 ANLGFG
+61 A
-67 KANNIGMQLALQEGY
+67 
-82 DAVFLLNQ
+82 
-90 DAWIGS
+90 
-96 DTLATLA
+96 
-103 EQSVKH
+103 
-109 PEFGILSPVHLNG
+109 
-122 SGEELDKGFA
+122 
-132 SYAQLASINN
+132 
-142 LPHRHEPISCPFI
+142 
-155 NAAFWFIPV
+155 
-164 STLQRTGGFSP
+164 
-175 LFYHYGEDKDYV
+175 
-187 NRLHFHQYKIGYIPT
+187 
-202 VYGCHDREFR
+202 
-212 KVSFEGFLRAERVY
+212 RVY
-226 LLSEYTNINYHFT
+226 AEMLFRTS
-239 QAFAYG
+239 
-245 ILAGIKKLT
+245 KK
-254 IALLKGNIKYA
+254 NKYA

-319 ESQFYPTG
+319 ESQFYPTD

-483 KENFLYTISAPGKS
+483 KENFLYTISVPGKS

>member
-1 MKILTI
+1 MKTFSAICLALLAGELSASAQGQEKKI
-7 IVSYNF
+7 EVIVENPWNA
-13 EKWIERCLGSLK
+13 EKVDEPVVIDLSSLGAGFTVKSATVFDGTNEIPSQLDDMNGDTRADELAFVINLPASGKKTLNVTLSSLK
-25 TSSHPTDIIV
+25 SD
-35 IDNCSND
+35 
-42 RTVEIIKTQYT
+42 KTYP
-53 HVRLIENH
+53 
-61 ANLGFG
+61 A
-67 KANNIGMQLALQEGY
+67 
-82 DAVFLLNQ
+82 
-90 DAWIGS
+90 
-96 DTLATLA
+96 
-103 EQSVKH
+103 
-109 PEFGILSPVHLNG
+109 
-122 SGEELDKGFA
+122 
-132 SYAQLASINN
+132 
-142 LPHRHEPISCPFI
+142 
-155 NAAFWFIPV
+155 
-164 STLQRTGGFSP
+164 
-175 LFYHYGEDKDYV
+175 
-187 NRLHFHQYKIGYIPT
+187 
-202 VYGCHDREFR
+202 
-212 KVSFEGFLRAERVY
+212 RVY
-226 LLSEYTNINYHFT
+226 AE
-239 QAFAYG
+239 
-245 ILAGIKKLT
+245 ILFRTSKK
-254 IALLKGNIKYA
+254 NKYA

>member
-1 MKILTI
+1 MKTFSAICLALLAGGLSASAQGQEKKIEVIVENPWNAEKVDEPVVIDLSSLGAGFTVKSATVFDGTNEIPSQLDDMNGDTRADELAFVINLPASGKKILNVTL
-7 IVSYNF
+7 S
-13 EKWIERCLGSLK
+13 SLK
-25 TSSHPTDIIV
+25 SD
-35 IDNCSND
+35 
-42 RTVEIIKTQYT
+42 KTYP
-53 HVRLIENH
+53 
-61 ANLGFG
+61 A
-67 KANNIGMQLALQEGY
+67 
-82 DAVFLLNQ
+82 
-90 DAWIGS
+90 
-96 DTLATLA
+96 
-103 EQSVKH
+103 
-109 PEFGILSPVHLNG
+109 
-122 SGEELDKGFA
+122 
-132 SYAQLASINN
+132 
-142 LPHRHEPISCPFI
+142 
-155 NAAFWFIPV
+155 
-164 STLQRTGGFSP
+164 
-175 LFYHYGEDKDYV
+175 
-187 NRLHFHQYKIGYIPT
+187 
-202 VYGCHDREFR
+202 
-212 KVSFEGFLRAERVY
+212 RVY
-226 LLSEYTNINYHFT
+226 AEMLFRTS
-239 QAFAYG
+239 
-245 ILAGIKKLT
+245 KK
-254 IALLKGNIKYA
+254 NKYA

-319 ESQFYPTG
+319 ESQFYPTD

-406 HRDAQVDVL
+406 HRDAQVDIL